1 MTPSMPTR
9 VIFLTLQKDPVYLN
23 AALDAGVHGYVL
35 KDSASS
41 EIGAA
46 IKSVHAGQR
55 YLSAVLSG
63 LLIDR
68 SLRADA
74 LAKALPALDTLA
86 S

>member
-9 VIFLTLQKDPVYLN
+9 VIFLTLHKDPVYLN

-46 IKSVHAGQR
+46 IKAS
-55 YLSAVLSG
+55 
-63 LLIDR
+63 
-68 SLRADA
+68 
-74 LAKALPALDTLA
+74 TLA
-86 S
+86 SGISARSCPAC